1 MGHQGMRV
9 PLLCLLALAFALA
22 PSVCVAYRSM
32 GPYELMLAT
41 DRAQLMVI
49 GEVAGTQDFDP
60 NRSSRVSLIVVQRT
74 LHGEAVPGDALS
86 VAWSTGYDVF
96 EDGTWRSST
105 EPGPQL
111 DGLSGPH
118 VWLLMEWEGAL
129 RSIGDPIPLSS
140 SSRHGIGEYL
150 DWARAPRV
158 PYAGR
163 SRDPDVARESGLD
176 PQRGEVVRQILAA
189 YLAGFLDARAGGW

>member
-1 MGHQGMRV
+1 MGHQGIRV
-9 PLLCLLALAFALA
+9 VSLCMLTLVFAVA
-22 PSVCVAYRSM
+22 PNVCVAYRSM
-32 GPYELMLAT
+32 GPYELMLST
-41 DRAQLMVI
+41 DRAELMVV
-49 GEVAGTQDFDP
+49 GEVVGTQEFDP
-60 NRSSRVSLIVVQRT
+60 NRSPRVSLIVVQRT
-74 LHGEAVPGDALS
+74 LHGEAVPGDTLS
-86 VAWSTGYDVF
+86 VAWNTGYDVF

-111 DGLSGPH
+111 GGLSGPH
-118 VWLLMEWEGAL
+118 VWLLMEWEGAV
-129 RSIGDPIPLSS
+129 RSIGDPIPLNS

-163 SRDPDVARESGLD
+163 SRDPDVASESGLD

-189 YLAGFLDARAGGW
+189 YLAGLLDARAVER